1 MHRTSPPAVDQIDG
15 FLAPVFR
22 HQVVNHRLV
31 DKRAKPLLTAGAGKV
46 AGGALLCHAL
56 SRLIG
61 GHKILFVGENSFM
74 RSAHCLPISRSSA
87 LR

>member
-1 MHRTSPPAVDQIDG
+1 
-15 FLAPVFR
+15 
-22 HQVVNHRLV
+22 VVNHRGV
-31 DKRAKPLLTAGAGKV
+31 DKRLESLLTAGACEV
-46 AGGALLCHAL
+46 AGGALFWHAL

-61 GHKILFVGENSFM
+61 GNKILFVGENSFT